1 MFSGNFRFI
10 LLLLSIIGV
19 LAIISKLKYI
29 ILFVSWSVIIF
40 CLGILFIKANSNNK
54 VLQAKIDYYFRVFMQ
69 SRFVQYILGTY
80 AKIKTKFD
88 NEKK

>member
-1 MFSGNFRFI
+1 MFSGNFKFI

-19 LAIISKLKYI
+19 FAILSKLKYI

-54 VLQAKIDYYFRVFMQ
+54 VLQAKIDYYFRLFMQ
-69 SRFVQYILGTY
+69 SRFVHYMLVLREKILS
-80 AKIKTKFD
+80 KLND
-88 NEKK
+88 EKK